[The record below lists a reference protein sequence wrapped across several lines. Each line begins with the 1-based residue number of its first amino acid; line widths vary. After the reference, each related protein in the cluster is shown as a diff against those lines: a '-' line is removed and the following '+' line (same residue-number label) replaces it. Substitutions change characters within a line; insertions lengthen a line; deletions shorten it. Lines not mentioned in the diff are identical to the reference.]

1 MKTVEWT
8 EDKLSVRSL
17 WNISC
22 HRITGIRV
30 YSIILIVYRCWSE
43 ASMLNVSKDNGTY
56 R

>member
-17 WNISC
+17 WEISC
-22 HRITGIRV
+22 HRITGTRV
-30 YSIILIVYRCWSE
+30 YSTIRMVYRRWSE
-43 ASMLNVSKDNGTY
+43 ASMLDVIKDNGTY